1 MNSSW
6 PELTFDDFFKGF
18 VGKNVQRG
26 RVKTIIGCDPA
37 GPLFDESNPASR
49 IAATDAEHV
58 ECIHTD
64 SRNFGIGAAIC
75 AGLNIFLYN
84 IMLEHT
90 NDSLSCSGFFPKW
103 RERTTWMFKYEIYG
117 FWYNIWTFFFTI

>member
-1 MNSSW
+1 M
-6 PELTFDDFFKGF
+6 LTFVAFFKGF

-37 GPLFDESNPASR
+37 GPLFDQNNPVTR

-75 AGLNIFLYN
+75 AGLHFFSSK
-84 IMLEHT
+84 
-90 NDSLSCSGFFPKW
+90 DCS
-103 RERTTWMFKYEIYG
+103 
-117 FWYNIWTFFFTI
+117 